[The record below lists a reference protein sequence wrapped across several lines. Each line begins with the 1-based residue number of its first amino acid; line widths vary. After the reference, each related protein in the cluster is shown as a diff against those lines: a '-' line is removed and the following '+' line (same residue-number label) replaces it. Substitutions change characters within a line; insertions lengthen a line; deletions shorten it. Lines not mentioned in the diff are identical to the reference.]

1 MKFLATAAI
10 ALALATTGE
19 AYASSFVTL
28 EAMPAGPSPSIIVMG
43 EPALGEPPVVLAAP
57 DATIKTAAL
66 SETRPGS
73 PAEAARTLFGDRP
86 DGGGEVKADRVAM
99 LAPRLSR
106 SMILLGAPAPPAART
121 KRAAARPG
129 RQPAMP
135 MVIRGGLVG
144 KAFPA
149 AATSAPVPVEIVTE
163 PPPSPD
169 TPVAT
174 ERRTAAGDR
183 PAPPGPDRRKTPEP
197 PALPPAPP
205 PPPPPSRQLE

>member
-1 MKFLATAAI
+1 MKVLATATI
-10 ALALATTGE
+10 ALVLATAGE
-19 AYASSFVTL
+19 AFASSFVTL
-28 EAMPAGPSPSIIVMG
+28 EALPAGPSASIIVMG
-43 EPALGEPPVVLAAP
+43 EPAVGDPPVVLAAP

-73 PAEAARTLFGDRP
+73 PAEAARALFGHPP
-86 DGGGEVKADRVAM
+86 DDGSEAGSDRVAP
-99 LAPRLSR
+99 LVPRLSR
-106 SMILLGAPAPPAART
+106 SMILLGEPAPRAART
-121 KRAAARPG
+121 KRATSLAG

-149 AATSAPVPVEIVTE
+149 AATSAPVPVEIVAE

-169 TPVAT
+169 IPVAT
-174 ERRTAAGDR
+174 ERRTVSSDR
-183 PAPPGPDRRKTPEP
+183 PAPPAPGRRKTPEP

-205 PPPPPSRQLE
+205 PPPPPSRALE